1 MHPPAQEEDNIP
13 SRIKTLGPARRPS
26 VRDRLLARPV
36 LLWALFLLAITAVGI
51 LAKWLT
57 PTLRPGPG
65 GVGLVQVALQVGM
78 LLMILPF
85 AVRVGWDALGLR
97 RLPAPRDG
105 LVLLFPTLTVGVGY
119 FAGFRHVE
127 VSILILA
134 FASVVLA
141 GVVEETAFRGILLT
155 RLLPRGLWA
164 AVLLSSAL
172 FGLLHIANL
181 FLGSPWQTVLLQVTF
196 AAMAGTGYAAMRLRT
211 GSLWPPIMLHALFD
225 LTFRVTAIEA
235 GTPFHSAIQMLHGVG
250 WLIFAFVALRRAAFL
265 EKHCDKRSVVQKRRH
280 ESQPVNPITR

>member
-1 MHPPAQEEDNIP
+1 MPSDTEALEPA
-13 SRIKTLGPARRPS
+13 SRQS
-26 VRDRLLARPV
+26 VRDALLARPV
-36 LLWALFLLAITAVGI
+36 LLWALFLLAITAMGI

-57 PTLRPGPG
+57 PALRPGPA
-65 GVGLVQVALQVGM
+65 GVGLVQVILQLGM
-78 LLMILPF
+78 LLLLVPF
-85 AVRVGWDALGLR
+85 AARVGCDALGLR

-105 LVLLFPTLTVGVGY
+105 LVLLFPTLTVVIGY
-119 FAGFRHVE
+119 FAGFRHVD
-127 VSILILA
+127 VPTLILA

-155 RLLPRGLWA
+155 RLLPRGLWT

-172 FGLLHIANL
+172 FGLLHVANL

-211 GSLWPPIMLHALFD
+211 GSLWPPIVLHALFD
-225 LTFRVTAIEA
+225 LTFRVTALEA

-250 WLIFAFVALRRAAFL
+250 WLIYAAIALRRTAFV
-265 EKHCDKRSVVQKRRH
+265 EEHCDTCSVVQMRRP
-280 ESQPVNPITR
+280 ESQAVSPIIR

>member
-1 MHPPAQEEDNIP
+1 MP
-13 SRIKTLGPARRPS
+13 SETKTLGLTSRPS
-26 VRDRLLARPV
+26 VRDRLLERPM
-36 LLWALFLLAITAVGI
+36 LLWALFLLAISAMGI

-65 GVGLVQVALQVGM
+65 GVGLVQVALQLGM

-105 LVLLFPTLTVGVGY
+105 LVLLFPTLTVMIG
-119 FAGFRHVE
+119 FSAGFRHVE
-127 VSILILA
+127 VPTLILA

-155 RLLPRGLWA
+155 RLLPRGPRT

-172 FGLLHIANL
+172 FGSLHVANL

-211 GSLWPPIMLHALFD
+211 GSLWPPIVLHALFD
-225 LTFRVTAIEA
+225 LSFRVTAIEA

-250 WLIFAFVALRRAAFL
+250 WLIYAFVALRRAAFL
-265 EKHCDKRSVVQKRRH
+265 KEHCDNAQSFECAAMRANQSAELLADH
-280 ESQPVNPITR
+280 PG

>member
-1 MHPPAQEEDNIP
+1 MP
-13 SRIKTLGPARRPS
+13 SDTKTLGPASRPS

-36 LLWALFLLAITAVGI
+36 LLWALFLLAITAMGI

-65 GVGLVQVALQVGM
+65 GVGPVQVALQLGM

-85 AVRVGWDALGLR
+85 AVRVGSDALGLR

-105 LVLLFPTLTVGVGY
+105 LVLLFPTLTVAVGY
-119 FAGFRHVE
+119 FAGFRHAE
-127 VSILILA
+127 VSTLILA

-141 GVVEETAFRGILLT
+141 GLVEETAFRGILLT
-155 RLLPRGLWA
+155 RLLPRGLWT
-164 AVLLSSAL
+164 AVLLTSAL
-172 FGLLHIANL
+172 FGLLHVVNL
-181 FLGSPWQTVLLQVTF
+181 LLGSPWQTVLLQVTF

-211 GSLWPPIMLHALFD
+211 GSLWPPIILHALFD
-225 LTFRVTAIEA
+225 LTFRVTELEA

-250 WLIFAFVALRRAAFL
+250 WLIYAAIALRRVAL
-265 EKHCDKRSVVQKRRH
+265 VEEHCDTRSVVQKRRH
-280 ESQPVNPITR
+280 ESQPVSQSLADHPG